1 MQIDKIKEKTSGTK
15 GLKERVASAPKQ
27 LLRRGLDD
35 GTERLRGQFR
45 DASQRGQRDDY
56 GGDQIE
62 DAAWGGTRRAERSAE
77 KLLKKMRFSRGR
89 TAEPVPDADFP
100 EAERPP
106 DTPAP
111 ADLPKPERETD
122 RVRIKTKEAAV
133 RRADGPLNPSD
144 GRQPPSHPFSEQIT
158 HARTEPPQ
166 IKTREYARQG
176 AFMHRDTA
184 LTPVESPAVQ
194 STPRSKILDVRQMFR
209 RGESPAPSMC
219 QEAPASQTRG
229 AQMPSSPQSAAGGNS
244 LSQRGPD
251 IKTKGGYLHQQTTIP
266 AESSAQDHIQ
276 GGRRFVREQ
285 GRKKAVRRTEARR
298 AKMKTASELQAS
310 GKRGTFHGNT
320 TGGSFQPSPP
330 DIQAST
336 PPLQGRDIPGPA
348 SSKAENPVTR
358 AVKQAASKEKKAIKA
373 SRAGIKNSRQAVK
386 AADRSA
392 KAARKSA
399 QVAAKAPQRAV
410 KAARATAKAGAA
422 TTREAANASLAA
434 IKAAIAAAQ
443 ELIAALAAGGWAV
456 VAVVLVLCMVG
467 LLIASPFGLF
477 FSGAEGNGSGI
488 PQAVVQLNGEF
499 TARIEQIK
507 EDTPHDVLDLDNEAI
522 AAVLD
527 NWRNVLA
534 VYAVRASTDGS
545 SPSGLDGL
553 TAENLALLR
562 EVFWD
567 MNQISSFTET
577 VLKGEDETET
587 VLHITAVVKTP

>member
-1 MQIDKIKEKTSGTK
+1 MRPFFLPGRCYGIDKIKEKKPSKK
-15 GLKERVASAPKQ
+15 GLKKRTVSAPKQ

-45 DASQRGQRDDY
+45 EASQRGQRDDY

-62 DAAWGGTRRAERSAE
+62 DAAWDGSRRAERSAE
-77 KLLKKMRFSRGR
+77 KLLKKMRFSRGQA
-89 TAEPVPDADFP
+89 AEPVPDTDFP
-100 EAERPP
+100 ETERPP

-133 RRADGPLNPSD
+133 RRADGPLRPSD

-176 AFMHRDTA
+176 AFIHRDTA
-184 LTPVESPAVQ
+184 LTPVESPAAQ
-194 STPRSKILDVRQMFR
+194 SAPRSKILEIRQIFR
-209 RGESPAPSMC
+209 RRESPRLSLC
-219 QEAPASQTRG
+219 QEAPVSQTRG
-229 AQMPSSPQSAAGGNS
+229 AQMPPSPQSAAGGNS
-244 LSQRGPD
+244 LGQRDPD
-251 IKTKGGYLHQQTTIP
+251 IKTKGGYLHRQTIGP
-266 AESSAQDHIQ
+266 AEPSAQDHIQ

-285 GRKKAVRRTEARR
+285 GRKEAVRRTEARQ
-298 AKMKTASELQAS
+298 AKMKTASELQTC
-310 GKRGTFHGNT
+310 GKRGTFRGNT
-320 TGGSFQPSPP
+320 TEGSLQPSPP
-330 DIQAST
+330 DIQASS
-336 PPLQGRDIPGPA
+336 PPLQGRDIPSPA
-348 SSKAENPVTR
+348 SSKAGNPVTR

-386 AADRSA
+386 AADHSA

-399 QVAAKAPQRAV
+399 QAAAKAPQRAV

-422 TTREAANASLAA
+422 TAREAAKASLAA
-434 IKAAIAAAQ
+434 IKGAVAAAQ

-477 FSGAEGNGSGI
+477 FSNAEGNGSGI
-488 PQAVVQLNGEF
+488 PQAVAQINGEF

-507 EDTPHDVLDLDNEAI
+507 EETPHDILDLDNDAV

-527 NWRNVLA
+527 NWCNVLA
-534 VYAVRASTDGS
+534 VYYTS
-545 SPSGLDGL
+545 
-553 TAENLALLR
+553 
-562 EVFWD
+562 
-567 MNQISSFTET
+567 
-577 VLKGEDETET
+577 
-587 VLHITAVVKTP
+587 